1 MLLNIGDVSSTM
13 ITIVFTSMEEAVM
26 RAFLV
31 EIDTYIRKI
40 MGKPKL
46 HGRTL
51 ELQRFVW
58 SIDINQSSIAEF
70 VAIIVSSFAY
80 VLLEPHALAINLGY
94 KHGEALLGGLAF
106 VQLMLELLLEGFVD
120 TAALWAESEHGI
132 PIGAYFQYSDSIYT
146 WIFHQSW
153 CDFCTLFLS
162 LYAFARFPTILS
174 CSSDF
179 ICDCIDQPVY
189 FEWFNDTCASLPAN
203 ITFAAQNTSASII
216 ADSNSS
222 SYLEP
227 STILDAIDISAI
239 LTTIVAFIGVA
250 SLIYFAIFFFRHKK
264 GRARVMNIKETI
276 ERLDAKFNAE
286 IQSIVGRIMAIDGS
300 DNDSPLVAYNV
311 PRDHVTMTE
320 RIGKGARGEVW
331 VGMCNGTTVAIKKMY
346 VSDVKDKDAIESFKR
361 ECEIMAELQK
371 NGASHPNIVQMLYCC
386 WTSSLMLMLEYH
398 PLGSL
403 REVLDLEVLTP
414 GAHGKIL
421 KWVDGDGTDGV
432 LSKLALD
439 VCSGLDYLHG
449 RNICHRDVKPGN
461 ILVTGKHDDVPSAW
475 GGCLSD
481 FGEAMELSNPRR
493 LNQAG
498 TALYMAPE
506 LFKSENMS
514 VGADAYAL
522 GMTLL
527 DMAACVEGS
536 DLAAQWPE
544 SFSVSILIEGRR
556 PRLTPTLEQGQ
567 RLEWLGR
574 IIVDCWADDPL
585 KRPTAAIIAERFRSR
600 LSNV

>member
-1 MLLNIGDVSSTM
+1 MLYIFPIYFGASVSSRMIICLIVHPIAVECNEALSRIGAASLAKSNDIDIAKRQILANSRIAFTGKMFLSFARRFMLLNIGDVSSTM

-26 RAFLV
+26 RAFLI

-132 PIGAYFQYSDSIYT
+132 PIGAYFQYSESIYT
-146 WIFHQSW
+146 WIFHQATAISA
-153 CDFCTLFLS
+153 LYLS
-162 LYAFARFPTILS
+162 LYAFARFPTVLS

-189 FEWFNDTCASLPAN
+189 FEWYNKTCASLPAN
-203 ITFAAQNTSASII
+203 MTFAAQNISSSMI
-216 ADSNSS
+216 AGSNSS
-222 SYLEP
+222 SILEP
-227 STILDAIDISAI
+227 STILDAIDVNAI
-239 LTTIVAFIGVA
+239 LTTIVAFIGVV
-250 SLIYFAIFFFRHKK
+250 SLIYFTIFFFRHKK
-264 GRARVMNIKETI
+264 GRARVMNIKEKI

-300 DNDSPLVAYNV
+300 DNGSPLVAYNV

-346 VSDVKDKDAIESFKR
+346 VSGVNDKDAIESFKR

-386 WTSSLMLMLEYH
+386 WTSTLMLMLDYH

-403 REVLDLEVLTP
+403 REVLDLEVLMP
-414 GAHGKIL
+414 GARGKAL

-439 VCSGLDYLHG
+439 VCSGLDHLHG

-475 GGCLSD
+475 GACLSD
-481 FGEAMELSNPRR
+481 FGEAMKISNPR
-493 LNQAG
+493 
-498 TALYMAPE
+498 
-506 LFKSENMS
+506 
-514 VGADAYAL
+514 
-522 GMTLL
+522 
-527 DMAACVEGS
+527 
-536 DLAAQWPE
+536 
-544 SFSVSILIEGRR
+544 I
-556 PRLTPTLEQGQ
+556 
-567 RLEWLGR
+567 
-574 IIVDCWADDPL
+574 
-585 KRPTAAIIAERFRSR
+585 
-600 LSNV
+600 